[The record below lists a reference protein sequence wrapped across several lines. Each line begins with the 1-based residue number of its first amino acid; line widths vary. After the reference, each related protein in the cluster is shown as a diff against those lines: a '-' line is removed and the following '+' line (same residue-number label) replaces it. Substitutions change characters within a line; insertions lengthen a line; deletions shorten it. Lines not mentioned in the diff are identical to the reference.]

1 MKNWGKTVKKWSKNA
16 SILDPIYR
24 GEIDFPNLNIPVQ
37 RGGETS
43 AEIINIDGNCRHQR
57 RALSITGWL

>member
-24 GEIDFPNLNIPVQ
+24 GEIDFPNLNVPVQ
-37 RGGETS
+37 HAFYS
-43 AEIINIDGNCRHQR
+43 Q
-57 RALSITGWL
+57 

>member
-24 GEIDFPNLNIPVQ
+24 GEIDFPNL
-37 RGGETS
+37 
-43 AEIINIDGNCRHQR
+43 AACFL
-57 RALSITGWL
+57 LSVGKVASMNWFPWL